1 MYQVKINFYH
11 KNIMYKI
18 KLNFSHSTSYIIK
31 NLIFTSFP
39 SFPTYFNTRII
50 FSYVIFVT
58 SLLLHIYRGCAF
70 YSLPQPILPRRVQCN
85 DTSPLGLE
93 ESRCSGEG
101 QVANIAFRD
110 QCLINYNV
118 DQRHVYDSIIACLE
132 DGHLGSKI
140 FNINAP
146 GGSGKTFVL
155 NGILA
160 HFRSLGYKCIA
171 AASSGIAAT
180 LLNGG
185 RTAHS
190 FFGLPI
196 PILNT
201 SMCNITLNTK
211 LGKL

>member
-1 MYQVKINFYH
+1 M
-11 KNIMYKI
+11 
-18 KLNFSHSTSYIIK
+18 
-31 NLIFTSFP
+31 
-39 SFPTYFNTRII
+39 
-50 FSYVIFVT
+50 
-58 SLLLHIYRGCAF
+58 
-70 YSLPQPILPRRVQCN
+70 
-85 DTSPLGLE
+85 E

-110 QCLINYNV
+110 QCWINYNI

-201 SMCNITLNTK
+201 SICNITLNTK